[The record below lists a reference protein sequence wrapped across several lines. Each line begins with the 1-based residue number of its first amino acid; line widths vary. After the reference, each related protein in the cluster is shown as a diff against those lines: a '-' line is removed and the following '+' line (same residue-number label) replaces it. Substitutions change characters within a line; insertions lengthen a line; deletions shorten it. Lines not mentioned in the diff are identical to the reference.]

1 MSVSDA
7 DFMPSHDLIFRAL
20 YPITK
25 YHWKLVSAITIAWLN
40 ADGKF
45 F

>member
-7 DFMPSHDLIFRAL
+7 DFMPSPDLIFRAL

-25 YHWKLVSAITIAWLN
+25 YHWKLVSTITIALFN
-40 ADGKF
+40 PHG
-45 F
+45 